1 MEPEPS
7 LRAVH
12 HGRFEILRPLGEGGM
27 GAVFVAYDRERGH
40 KVALKTLRAYSAAAI
55 LMFKNEFRLLQ
66 DLQHPNLVRFGEM
79 FEENGEWF
87 FTMELLAG
95 TDLLSY
101 VCPGKT
107 GEDPA
112 NKPLTASTTDLSKRL
127 TSATPSAWSAPEVED
142 PPTAGLDCADSEG
155 STAPAEAVDQAL
167 VEYPE
172 LATFD
177 EDRLRTTFGQICAGL
192 FALHKAR
199 RVHRDIKPS
208 NIIVTPSG
216 RAVILDFGIAIST
229 DDNHRWGPENTIGT
243 AAFMA
248 PEQCQSGDITA
259 AADWYSVGVMLFL
272 ALTGRLPFM
281 GQVGEIIR
289 RKQFEEAPLASAF
302 AKSLPA
308 DLVSLCSELL
318 RRSPTERPS
327 DVEILRRLN
336 VAHEAEETMGRQF
349 PEHFAGRRSELSI
362 LEHAFQEVRSGRC
375 VPVVVSGESG
385 VGKSYL
391 VRHTIEL
398 LSRDVRELTVLR
410 GRCYEREAVPYK
422 AVDSIIDELSRCLS
436 HLPADVAASLI
447 PENCRLITK
456 LFPVLDA
463 VLSPYIT
470 GQDHEPLD
478 AVEFRLR
485 AFDALRALFERLAR
499 IRPTIVTIDD
509 LQWADSD
516 SYALLS
522 AILSHSSPP
531 PLLLIATV
539 RDSGEQKLQL
549 DLEKNLSR
557 LGSGLRRL
565 PIGRFGN
572 DEAHQLARTLLSD
585 GTHEGAE
592 IAEAI
597 VREAQGHPLFIDEL
611 VRQRRLLGAQAAS
624 LKLDAALWLRV
635 SRLDPAARQLLEVV
649 ALACK
654 PLSQGLLARAV
665 GAGPDEFDT
674 CATKLRIAHLIR
686 SSGPAAA
693 DTMEPYHDRIRES
706 TVHHIAPEA
715 RKLVHQ
721 RLATALES
729 VEPPDAESLLV
740 HWEEA
745 GERQK
750 ASRYALVAAEQAR
763 AALAFERAASLY
775 EKTLALA
782 DWEPERRQEIYI
794 KLAEALA
801 NANRAAGSA
810 NAYLSAAEGANF
822 YQNCRLRMQ
831 AVYQFLR
838 CGYAT
843 EARRIMREVLTSLNI
858 SYPTSGR
865 HALLLLLWRKI
876 RLMFRGMKFVLRDK
890 SCIPMER
897 QLRLDA
903 YRSAS
908 ALSSIDLIQG
918 YEFGY
923 RHLIEALEAGDA
935 GQIAFGLP
943 VEIAGLSTNGPANSK
958 KVEKLISIARELA
971 EREADP
977 YLLSRVEFAESVVYN
992 LRGRF
997 RLSNQ
1002 KLEICDQLLRDKCT
1016 GVATEK
1022 ATNRQMMAGNL
1033 LFLGEL
1039 RKISAQMVH
1048 LEDAVERGDLYEETN
1063 IRTLYAPFHYL
1074 SHDKPDLARREIDIA
1089 FERWPTEQ
1097 FDIQHWQGVYARAF
1111 IDLYEQKGGSGYAYF
1126 LSVEPKIRASFVL
1139 MAVQMI
1145 RVMAFDIKGRLAL
1158 AAVRD
1163 SKQDKGALL
1172 KVATK
1177 AARQVEREDF
1187 PCGAVLAA
1195 ALRAGIAAVQGLFSD
1210 AVRHLEF
1217 GIQAAE
1223 THDLGLHGAAMR
1235 RRLGEHR
1242 GSDEG
1247 RALIEAADAQIQKSG
1262 ISNPARW
1269 AAMVVPGFPQPSGK

>member
-1 MEPEPS
+1 MGPQPS

-12 HGRFEILRPLGEGGM
+12 HGRFEILRHLGEGGM

-79 FEENGEWF
+79 FEEHGEWF
-87 FTMELLAG
+87 FTMELLDG
-95 TDLLSY
+95 TDLLNY

-112 NKPLTASTTDLSKRL
+112 NRPVTASTADLSKKL
-127 TSATPSAWSAPEVED
+127 TSATPSAWIAPEAEEL
-142 PPTAGLDCADSEG
+142 PTAGLDSADSEG
-155 STAPAEAVDQAL
+155 GTASVEEADQPL

-172 LATFD
+172 LAAFD
-177 EDRLRTTFGQICAGL
+177 EARLRSTLGQICGGL

-216 RAVILDFGIAIST
+216 RAVILDFGIAINT
-229 DDNHRWGPENTIGT
+229 DDNHRWGPEHTIGT

-248 PEQCQSGDITA
+248 PEQCQYGDITA
-259 AADWYSVGVMLFL
+259 AADWYSVGVILFL
-272 ALTGRLPFM
+272 ALTGRLPFT
-281 GQVGEIIR
+281 GQAKEIIR
-289 RKQFEEAPLASAF
+289 RKQLEEAPPASLLS
-302 AKSLPA
+302 KSLPA
-308 DLVSLCSELL
+308 DLVSLCSDLL
-318 RRSPTERPS
+318 RCSPTERPS

-336 VAHEAEETMGRQF
+336 VTQEAEETMGRQF
-349 PEHFAGRRSELSI
+349 PEHFAGRRSELSV

-375 VPVVVSGESG
+375 VAVVVSGESG

-422 AVDSIIDELSRCLS
+422 AMDSIIDELSRCLN
-436 HLPADVAASLI
+436 HLPTDVAASVI
-447 PENCRLITK
+447 PENCRFITK
-456 LFPVLDA
+456 LFPVLDTIF
-463 VLSPYIT
+463 SPYTT
-470 GQDHEPLD
+470 GQNHDPLD
-478 AVEFRLR
+478 AVELRLR
-485 AFDALRALFERLAR
+485 AFDALRVLFERLAR
-499 IRPTIVTIDD
+499 IRPMIVTIDD
-509 LQWADSD
+509 LQWADND

-539 RDSGEQKLQL
+539 RDSGDQRLQL
-549 DLEKNLSR
+549 DLEKNLAR
-557 LGSGLRRL
+557 LGSRLRRL
-565 PIGRFGN
+565 PIGRLGN
-572 DEAHQLARTLLSD
+572 DEAQQLARILLSEGAHD
-585 GTHEGAE
+585 GAE

-635 SRLDPAARQLLEVV
+635 SRLDAAARQLLEVV

-654 PLSQGLLARAV
+654 PFSQGLLARAV
-665 GAGPDEFDT
+665 GASPDEFDT

-706 TVHHIAPEA
+706 TVHHIAPEM
-715 RKLVHQ
+715 RKQLHQ

-729 VEPPDAESLLV
+729 ADRPDAESLLV

-745 GERQK
+745 GDLQK

-763 AALAFERAASLY
+763 ATLAFERAASLY

-782 DWEPERRQEIYI
+782 DWEAGKRQEIYV
-794 KLAEALA
+794 KLAETLA

-810 NAYLSAAEGANF
+810 SAYLSAAAGTDF
-822 YQNCRLRMQ
+822 YQSCRLRMQ

-843 EARRIMREVLTSLNI
+843 EARRIMREVLNSLNI

-890 SCIPMER
+890 SSIPVES

-903 YRSAS
+903 YRAAS

-923 RHLIEALEAGDA
+923 RHLIEALDAGDA

-943 VEIAGLSTNGPANSK
+943 VEIAGLSTNGPGNAK
-958 KVEKLISIARELA
+958 KAEQLIRIARELA
-971 EREADP
+971 EREGDP
-977 YLLSRVEFAESVVYN
+977 YLISRVEFSESVVYN
-992 LRGRF
+992 LRGLF
-997 RLSNQ
+997 RLSNK

-1016 GVATEK
+1016 GVATER

-1048 LEDAVERGDLYEETN
+1048 LKDAEERGDLYEETN

-1074 SHDKPDLARREIDIA
+1074 SHDKPELARLEIDMA
-1089 FERWPTEQ
+1089 FNRWPTEQ

-1111 IDLYEQKGGSGYAYF
+1111 VDLYERKGESGYSYF
-1126 LSVEPKIRASFVL
+1126 LSVEPRIRASFVL

-1158 AAVRD
+1158 AAARERL
-1163 SKQDKGALL
+1163 QDGGALL
-1172 KVATK
+1172 RVATK

-1187 PCGAVLAA
+1187 PCGVVLAV
-1195 ALRAGIAAVQGLFSD
+1195 ALRAGVAAAKGLFNEAVQ
-1210 AVRHLEF
+1210 HLQF

-1223 THDLGLHGAAMR
+1223 THDLCIHGAAMR

-1242 GSDEG
+1242 GGDEG
-1247 RALIEAADAQIQKSG
+1247 RCLVEAADAQMRQSG
-1262 ISNPARW
+1262 ILNPARW
-1269 AAMVVPGFPQPSGK
+1269 AAMLVPGFPQPSEE